1 MDAPLSRDHE
11 WHQANVGGRRDPMAD
26 DAMNPGERALRARI
40 GAYAM
45 HGRNDARETTAKARA
60 AFLACFERLADPE
73 GRLPLAERQRRAQQ
87 LRSAYF
93 ARLALASAKAR
104 RARRPAAK
112 GGKAPP
118 ARLSRKWAERV

>member
-1 MDAPLSRDHE
+1 MSDE
-11 WHQANVGGRRDPMAD
+11 
-26 DAMNPGERALRARI
+26 AMNPGERALRARL
-40 GAYAM
+40 GAYVM

-60 AFLACFERLADPE
+60 AFLARFERLADPD
-73 GRLPLAERQRRAQQ
+73 GRLPKAERQRRAKQ

-112 GGKAPP
+112 GGDGSPV
-118 ARLSRKWAERV
+118 RKRAERV

>member
-1 MDAPLSRDHE
+1 MDAPLSHDHE
-11 WHQANVGGRRDPMAD
+11 WHQANVGGGRDPMAD

-60 AFLACFERLADPE
+60 AFLARFERLADPE
-73 GRLPLAERQRRAQQ
+73 GRLPLAERQRRAQK

-104 RARRPAAK
+104 RANRSAAK
-112 GGKAPP
+112 GGESP
-118 ARLSRKWAERV
+118 AGPSR